1 MNTQQNSQNILSKL
15 IEETK
20 FSGLDEYPVDV
31 VELQDELKLTDV
43 ETKSAIELL
52 VSKGLVSYRAI
63 GNSMIQL
70 TDKGKSLLKK

>member
-20 FSGLDEYPVDV
+20 FSGLDEYPVDIA
-31 VELQDELKLTDV
+31 ELQDELKLNDV

-52 VSKGLVSYRAI
+52 VSRELVSYRAI

-70 TDKGKSLLKK
+70 TDKGKPSLKK

>member
-20 FSGLDEYPVDV
+20 FCGLDEYPVEI
-31 VELQDELKLTDV
+31 VELQDELKLNDV
-43 ETKSAIELL
+43 ETKAAIEVL

-70 TDKGKSLLKK
+70 TDKGKSK